1 MTNISKNGK
10 TFRIGALLLVVALI
24 STVMLSGTFAKY
36 TSEYAG
42 QDTALVAKW
51 NLTMTDN
58 ANNSFAI
65 SPNTAAS
72 LDLFKHA
79 YNGKIVASAGAI
91 KIIAPGVEGSFVLNM
106 TNNSDVAA
114 DITFDITE
122 DTANAAVPMEYS
134 FDSSFPTTSTYLGA
148 DNLKTALNSENIQLA
163 ETNGNGTKSQTVY
176 WRWAF
181 DGTALTNASDTALG
195 TASYAA
201 TGRTGYKLDIKIIAT
216 QVEPTTT
223 P

>member
-58 ANNSFAI
+58 ANIPFAI
-65 SPNTAAS
+65 SPATAQ

-79 YNGKIVASAGAI
+79 YDGKIVASAGAD
-91 KIIAPGVEGSFVLNM
+91 KIIAPGVKGSFVLNM

-148 DNLKTALNSENIQLA
+148 ANLKTALNSENIQLA
-163 ETNGNGTKSQTVY
+163 ETNGTKSQTVY

-181 DGTALTNASDTALG
+181 DGTALTGATDATDTALG
-195 TASYAA
+195 TASAAA
-201 TGRTGYKLDIKIIAT
+201 TDPTGYKLDIKIIAT
-216 QVEPTTT
+216 QVAPTT